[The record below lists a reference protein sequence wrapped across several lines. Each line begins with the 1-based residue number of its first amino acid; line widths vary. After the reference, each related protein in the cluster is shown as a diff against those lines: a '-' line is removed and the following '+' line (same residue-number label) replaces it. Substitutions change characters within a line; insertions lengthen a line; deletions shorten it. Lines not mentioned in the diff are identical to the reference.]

1 MVTNVTKEWLLGES
15 GTDGANANVG
25 ITGIGSG
32 SPKYHSLASATA
44 FPAGHIIKI
53 ASTTLRT
60 AHTYTTI
67 SSWVDT
73 HLYLEFTPTYST
85 SNLLLQFHVAF
96 SSTNDAFCR
105 MVRYTEAQFGSHS
118 ANSSNP
124 TGCTP
129 VAVPSEDSSNLSDIG
144 GAGEQYRG
152 TWKFYMPS
160 NQHKTEML
168 SMTHMD
174 SPATT
179 SKIYYGFQGHI
190 GGSGQSMRLNTAA
203 NDYKT
208 RAVSSITIFEVA
220 G

>member
-1 MVTNVTKEWLLGES
+1 MPDASLSIDGTTVISKTS
-15 GTDGANANVG
+15 GNISIDNFNSASGNLTGA
-25 ITGIGSG
+25 T
-32 SPKYHSLASATA
+32 
-44 FPAGHIIKI
+44 FPTGHIIKI

-60 AHTYTTI
+60 SHTYTTV

-73 HLYLEFTPTYST
+73 DLHLEFTPTFST
-85 SNLLLQFHVAF
+85 SNILLQFHVAF
-96 SSTNDAFCR
+96 SSTNDAYGR

-129 VAVPSEDSSNLSDIG
+129 VGVSAEDSSNLSDIG

-152 TWKFYMPS
+152 TWKFYIAT
-160 NQHKTEML
+160 NQYRAETL

-190 GGSGQSMRLNTAA
+190 GGSGQTMRLNTAA
-203 NDYKT
+203 NDYKS

>member
-1 MVTNVTKEWLLGES
+1 M
-15 GTDGANANVG
+15 GTATLATENA
-25 ITGIGSG
+25 GSIDI
-32 SPKYHSLASATA
+32 SQSA

-60 AHTYTTI
+60 AHTYTTTG
-67 SSWVDT
+67 SWVDT

-85 SNLLLQFHVAF
+85 SNILLQYHVAF
-96 SSTNDAFCR
+96 SSTNDGYGR
-105 MVRYTEAQFGSHS
+105 MVRYTETQFSSHS
-118 ANSSNP
+118 TNSSNP

-129 VAVPSEDSSNLSDIG
+129 VGVSAEDSSNLSDIG
-144 GAGEQYRG
+144 GSGEQYRG

-160 NQHKTEML
+160 NQYKTEML

-179 SKIYYGFQGHI
+179 SKIYYGFQSHV

-203 NDYKT
+203 NDYKS
-208 RAVSSITIFEVA
+208 RSVSSITIFEVA

>member
-1 MVTNVTKEWLLGES
+1 MAGTLQLGGITVLEES
-15 GTDGANANVG
+15 GGTVTAPNNLSV
-25 ITGIGSG
+25 TGTISGTIGS
-32 SPKYHSLASATA
+32 TTT
-44 FPAGHIIKI
+44 FPTGHIIKI

-60 AHTYTTI
+60 AHTYTTTG
-67 SSWVDT
+67 SWVDT

-96 SSTNDAFCR
+96 SSTNDGYGR
-105 MVRYTEAQFGSHS
+105 MVRYTEAQFASHS

-129 VAVPSEDSSNLSDIG
+129 VGVSSEDSSNLSDIG
-144 GAGEQYRG
+144 GSGEQYRG

-160 NQHKTEML
+160 NQYKTEML

-190 GGSGQSMRLNTAA
+190 GGSGQTCRLNSAA

>member
-1 MVTNVTKEWLLGES
+1 MPNPTLKMDSVTVLDKDS
-15 GTDGANANVG
+15 DGVHVKNS
-25 ITGIGSG
+25 IL
-32 SPKYHSLASATA
+32 HSSMT
-44 FPAGHIIKI
+44 FPTGHIIKI

-73 HLYLEFTPTYST
+73 DLHLEFTPTFST
-85 SNLLLQFHVAF
+85 SNILLQFHVAF
-96 SSTNDAFCR
+96 SSTNDAYGR

-152 TWKFYMPS
+152 TWKFYIPYG
-160 NQHKTEML
+160 QHRTETI

-190 GGSGQSMRLNTAA
+190 GGSGQTMRLNTAA

>member
-1 MVTNVTKEWLLGES
+1 MSEIS
-15 GTDGANANVG
+15 TDK
-25 ITGIGSG
+25 ITPRI
-32 SPKYHSLASATA
+32 KSATKITQIDA
-44 FPAGHIIKI
+44 DSKFPTGHIIKI

-60 AHTYTTI
+60 AHTYTTTG
-67 SSWVDT
+67 SWLDT
-73 HLYLEFTPTYST
+73 HLYLEFIPTFST
-85 SNLLLQFHVAF
+85 SNILLQYHVAF
-96 SSTNDAFCR
+96 SSTNDAFGR
-105 MVRYTEAQFGSHS
+105 IVRYTEAQFGSHS

-129 VAVPSEDSSNLSDIG
+129 IAVPSEDSSNLSDIG

-152 TWKFYMPS
+152 TWKFYVP
-160 NQHKTEML
+160 NAQHKTEIL

-190 GGSGQSMRLNTAA
+190 GGSGQTMRLNTAA

-208 RAVSSITIFEVA
+208 RSVSSITIYEVA

>member
-1 MVTNVTKEWLLGES
+1 MPDASLSIDGTTVISKTSGNITYANGTLGS
-15 GTDGANANVG
+15 GT
-25 ITGIGSG
+25 I
-32 SPKYHSLASATA
+32 
-44 FPAGHIIKI
+44 FPSGHIIKI

-60 AHTYTTI
+60 SHTYTTV

-73 HLYLEFTPTYST
+73 DLHLEFTPTFST
-85 SNLLLQFHVAF
+85 SNILLQFHVAF
-96 SSTNDAFCR
+96 SSTNDAYGR
-105 MVRYTEAQFGSHS
+105 MVRYTEAQFSSHS

-129 VAVPSEDSSNLSDIG
+129 VGVSAEDSSNLSDIG

-152 TWKFYMPS
+152 TWKFYIAT
-160 NQHKTEML
+160 NQYRAETL

-190 GGSGQSMRLNTAA
+190 GGSGQTMRLNTAA
-203 NDYKT
+203 NDYKS

>member
-1 MVTNVTKEWLLGES
+1 MPNL
-15 GTDGANANVG
+15 
-25 ITGIGSG
+25 IMG
-32 SPKYHSLASATA
+32 SPGKTILSENGGNVSWGTGAPT
-44 FPAGHIIKI
+44 GTIIKI

-60 AHTYTTI
+60 AHTYTTTG
-67 SSWVDT
+67 SWVDT
-73 HLYLEFTPTYST
+73 DLHLEFTPTYST
-85 SNLLLQFHVAF
+85 CNLLLQFHVAL
-96 SSTNDAFCR
+96 SSTNDAYGR

-118 ANSSNP
+118 SNSSNP

-129 VAVPSEDSSNLSDIG
+129 IAVPSEDSSNLSDIG

-152 TWKFYMPS
+152 TWKFYMTA
-160 NQHKTEML
+160 NQYRTETL

-190 GGSGQSMRLNTAA
+190 GGSGQTMRLNTAA
-203 NDYKT
+203 NDYKS